1 MLVRLTCSSTHSRSF
16 TTAALINSA
25 DLDSSLTSHFRDR
38 KPATSSQL
46 SYQPVNI
53 FLPKIYIYELKNINQ
68 ECWFSSASCQQHSPV
83 FSWKWFLKSIQQFFW
98 SSQLCKC
105 QNIWRIVTR
114 KYFYFS
120 VLLEYQDNCLPLDM
134 WRWWMFGWSSLSP
147 TPSSSLPATAS
158 RKLVAIREKL
168 WWTVKVVS
176 NIYLNSFNF
185 ETQQPPTRDLSS
197 DCVWCQL
204 QTHLKTILCSI
215 SYKSFTVNCL
225 QSTTKNNPALKA

>member
-1 MLVRLTCSSTHSRSF
+1 MSKYLKNC
-16 TTAALINSA
+16 
-25 DLDSSLTSHFRDR
+25 D
-38 KPATSSQL
+38 KK
-46 SYQPVNI
+46 I
-53 FLPKIYIYELKNINQ
+53 FL
-68 ECWFSSASCQQHSPV
+68 
-83 FSWKWFLKSIQQFFW
+83 
-98 SSQLCKC
+98 
-105 QNIWRIVTR
+105 
-114 KYFYFS
+114 FS
-120 VLLEYQDNCLPLDM
+120 VSLEYQDNCQPLDM

-147 TPSSSLPATAS
+147 TPSSSLLATAS

-225 QSTTKNNPALKA
+225 QSTTKNNPALKAKLFNLLPVSLQQSETIFNERIHEVWTRFNQVK